1 MGETSQQIVNVLK
14 KNGMQSVQE
23 LVHTVGYTD
32 MAVRHHLQT
41 LESNG
46 DITSKYVKSNNG
58 RRTKVYTLTEKG
70 ESQFQKDYIPFLV
83 NMIQDMKENKEDTY
97 LMEIVKRYQ
106 DRLYFEIDI
115 ALSYKDQDNLQ
126 SFIDVMN
133 DKGCMME
140 YEKKGEIVILHQH
153 NCPLQEVAK
162 ILPEVCEVERQ
173 TYEKVLNVDNLE
185 LVSNGNVDGKSCAF
199 CFNASNSLHD

>member
-1 MGETSQQIVNVLK
+1 MGETSQQIVNALK

-23 LVHTVGYTD
+23 LVRTVGYTD

-41 LESNG
+41 LEGNG
-46 DITSKYVKSNNG
+46 DISSKYVKSNNG
-58 RRTKVYTLTEKG
+58 RRTKVYMLTEKG

-83 NMIQDMKENKEDTY
+83 NMIQDMKENKEDSY
-97 LMEIVKRYQ
+97 LMEFIKRYQ
-106 DRLYFEIDI
+106 DRLYFAIDI
-115 ALSYKDQDNLQ
+115 ALSYKDQDKIQ

-140 YEKKGEIVILHQH
+140 YEKKGEMITFHQH
-153 NCPLQEVAK
+153 NCSLQEVAK

-173 TYEKVLNVDNLE
+173 TYEKLLNVDKLE
-185 LVSNGNVDGKSCAF
+185 LVSNGNVDGNSCAF
-199 CFNASNSLHD
+199 CFNATNLLRD